1 MFMEN
6 LHLIAKPGINPN
18 VHKLVNGK
26 QTMVH
31 LYHRILL
38 RNEKELLI
46 HTTTWMDLKGI
57 MLRGKSQSQ
66 RVTHYYSTI

>member
-1 MFMEN
+1 MVMEN

-46 HTTTWMDLKGI
+46 QQLGWTSKVLCLEEKESHTL
-57 MLRGKSQSQ
+57 
-66 RVTHYYSTI
+66 

>member
-46 HTTTWMDLKGI
+46 HTITWMDLK
-57 MLRGKSQSQ
+57 
-66 RVTHYYSTI
+66 RVHILYDSIYITCLK